1 MILNAVSTLK
11 NENGAKI
18 TLVST
23 LKKAL
28 IQKLF
33 SVSAAGKNLKEK
45 ILFVSTFLD
54 KYRAFLYKLKFCGIL
69 SSCKAQFC
77 GYHGFFK
84 PKF

>member
-1 MILNAVSTLK
+1 MWGALSGGKNGIKQRMILNAVSTLK

-45 ILFVSTFLD
+45 IFFVSTFLD
-54 KYRAFLYKLKFCGIL
+54 KYRM
-69 SSCKAQFC
+69 
-77 GYHGFFK
+77 
-84 PKF
+84 

>member
-1 MILNAVSTLK
+1 MRNRDIDNKVLHAVSTLK

-45 ILFVSTFLD
+45 TFFVSTFLD
-54 KYRAFLYKLKFCGIL
+54 KYKDVMLTKSICSDII
-69 SSCKAQFC
+69 
-77 GYHGFFK
+77 
-84 PKF
+84 